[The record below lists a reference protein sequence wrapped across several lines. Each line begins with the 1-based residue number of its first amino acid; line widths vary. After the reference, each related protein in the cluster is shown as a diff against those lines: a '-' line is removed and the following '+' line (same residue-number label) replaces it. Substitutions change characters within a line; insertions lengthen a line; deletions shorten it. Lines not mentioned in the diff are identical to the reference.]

1 MTEKQISEYNA
12 YMPLIKCLR
21 CETEYLT
28 GRSEKLREASAELS
42 EQYRLEAEKLTAKMR
57 ELEDHKRA
65 VDAFIDSVTDESV
78 RRMIVMRYIRG
89 FDWVRVSGEFDFI
102 YSADYCRV
110 TVKRY
115 LKKHDIK

>member
-21 CETEYLT
+21 CETEYLI
-28 GRSEKLREASAELS
+28 GRSEKMLEASAELS
-42 EQYRLEAEKLTAKMR
+42 EQYRLEAERLTAKLR
-57 ELEDHKRA
+57 ELEELQRE
-65 VDAFIDSVTDESV
+65 VDAFIASMTDESI

-89 FDWVRVSGEFDFI
+89 FDWVRVSGEFGFI